1 VRVRY
6 AIALIVASAWCIALA
21 TVAEDWGSAVQFAGL
36 ALGVLLLGG
45 IAFPDDLRSNRYLAK
60 RDGSPGS
67 SGSRGSSSARS

>member
-1 VRVRY
+1 VWVRY
-6 AIALIVASAWCIALA
+6 AIALIVASAWCIVLA

-60 RDGSPGS
+60 RDGS
-67 SGSRGSSSARS
+67 RGSSSARS

>member
-36 ALGVLLLGG
+36 AVGVLLLGG

-60 RDGSPGS
+60 RDGG
-67 SGSRGSSSARS
+67 RGSPSAGG